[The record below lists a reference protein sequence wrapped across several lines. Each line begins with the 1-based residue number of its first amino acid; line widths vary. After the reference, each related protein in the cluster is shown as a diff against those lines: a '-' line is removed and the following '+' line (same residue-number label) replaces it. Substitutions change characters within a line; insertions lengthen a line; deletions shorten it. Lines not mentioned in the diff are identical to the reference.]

1 MSIVGAAIV
10 GYFFGVSKDR
20 LSAIRNKQIEV
31 GSDLLNKILDIGE
44 MELSVGDS
52 ERLTIRVVSGDQRTQ
67 DLDSEEVEHLQK
79 LIKWRR
85 DIERE
90 ERRANMWIHG
100 DTVAAVRSYR
110 LLMMHC
116 RAWEDGGQPGRL
128 ITEDYWFKYFLM
140 RIFGKQWKKRVEE
153 VTERYQNQGNPRNGE
168 PWLLDMTALSLRC
181 LDDIQKRLFSEI
193 KHPTW
198 FRLREIV
205 RFRNLNVLLSTL
217 RDDQSL
223 RYEGTSD

>member
-1 MSIVGAAIV
+1 M
-10 GYFFGVSKDR
+10 
-20 LSAIRNKQIEV
+20 
-31 GSDLLNKILDIGE
+31 LDIGE
-44 MELSVGDS
+44 MELSDGKS
-52 ERLTIRVVSGDQRTQ
+52 ERLAIRVVSGDQRTQ
-67 DLDSEEVEHLQK
+67 DLDSEEVEYLQE

-116 RAWEDGGQPGRL
+116 RAWEDGGQPGRS
-128 ITEDYWFKYFLM
+128 ITEDYRFNYYLM
-140 RIFGKQWKKRVEE
+140 RIFGKKWKKRVEE
-153 VTERYQNQGNPRNGE
+153 VTERFQMQDNPRYGE

-198 FRLREIV
+198 FRLKESLRY
-205 RFRNLNVLLSTL
+205 RNLKALLKALPEYKYS
-217 RDDQSL
+217 